1 MAIVA
6 NTLQTTGAKGNRESL
21 SNVVTLVTQKLCP
34 LLTLIGKEKVQN
46 TYHSW
51 MTNSIRAPG
60 ANAQLEGD
68 QFTFNAIAAKAR
80 PGNQTQIMRESWIV
94 SRSQNNANN
103 VGSVEQTK
111 QARLDAGVAIRKDR
125 ELSFLSNTA
134 SVGGTT
140 RIAGGLPSW
149 LTTNVSR
156 GATGANGGFSTGTSL
171 TVAATNGTQRAFTKA
186 LLDTT
191 LQSCFLNGA
200 NVDIVMVSPYVK
212 SVFVTFMSDANVA
225 QSWTTREN
233 GKRKIVGDVSGYL
246 GPNGDVDIINNPQM
260 AAASANPELVAR
272 NVFLLDSDMLAM
284 GVYDELQDGKVTP
297 NADAEAGV
305 IIEEATLIVK
315 NQAGLGVVAD
325 VFGLTA
331 ST

>member
-6 NTLQTTGAKGNRESL
+6 NTLSTTGAKGNRESL
-21 SNVVTLVTQKLCP
+21 SDVVTLVTQKLCP
-34 LLTLIGKEKVQN
+34 LLTLIGKEKVIN

-60 ANAQLEGD
+60 ANVQLEGD
-68 QFTFNAIAAKAR
+68 QFTFNAITAKGR

-94 SRSQNNANN
+94 SRSQNNTVNPGN
-103 VGSVEQTK
+103 VEQTK
-111 QARLDAGVAIRKDR
+111 QARLDAGVALRKDR
-125 ELSFLSNTA
+125 ELSFLSNVA
-134 SVGGTT
+134 SVGGTS

-156 GATGANGGFSTGTSL
+156 GATGANGGFNTGTSL
-171 TVAATNGTQRAFTKA
+171 TAAATNGTQRAFSKL

-191 LQSCFLNGA
+191 LQSCFQNGA
-200 NVDIVMVSPYVK
+200 NVNVVMLSPWVK
-212 SVFVTFMSDANVA
+212 SVFVTIMSDANVA
-225 QSWTTREN
+225 QSWSTRETA
-233 GKRKIVGDVSGYL
+233 GRKIVGDVSGYL

-260 AAASANPELVAR
+260 AASGTAPELVAR

-284 GVYDELQDGKVTP
+284 GSYDELQDGKVTP

-305 IIEEATLIVK
+305 ILEEATLIVK
-315 NQAGLGVVAD
+315 NQAGLGVIAD
-325 VFGLTA
+325 VFGMTA
-331 ST
+331 VL